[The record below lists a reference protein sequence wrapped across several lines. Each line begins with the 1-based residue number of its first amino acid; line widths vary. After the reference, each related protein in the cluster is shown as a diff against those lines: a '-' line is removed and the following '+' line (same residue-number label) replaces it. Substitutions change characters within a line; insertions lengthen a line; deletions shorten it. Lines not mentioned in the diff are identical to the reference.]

1 MKKYRKHYYVK
12 GMNTKYL
19 TPLVCS
25 PRMVQAPH
33 STSSQEP
40 VLPGAMKEWRKD
52 RDTENLGS
60 VGHDSLVKTPQSPRL
75 NIIYIIYN
83 WAGRQSYCTQLA
95 EEAGLSNLCRNSQQ
109 SSEGQKKPWWVL
121 SAYTVN
127 IHTQTC
133 FTIPRSLTWRKLWH
147 SHGSCVLGMA
157 MPLSTTDTRDFPWSF
172 QLIYVDGNHESS

>member
-109 SSEGQKKPWWVL
+109 SSEGQKNHGGYCL
-121 SAYTVN
+121 
-127 IHTQTC
+127 HT
-133 FTIPRSLTWRKLWH
+133 
-147 SHGSCVLGMA
+147 
-157 MPLSTTDTRDFPWSF
+157 LSTFTLRPALPSLGASLGESFDTPMDLASLAWPCPCQQQTLGTSLDPFS
-172 QLIYVDGNHESS
+172 